1 MAQLASKLH
10 NWRRQLQ
17 TVDAGI
23 YDVNAFIADTTQFE
37 LISFYGAAY
46 RQGSISV
53 SSIVF
58 GLVASDNS
66 VHRSLELAA
75 SPVSTTTN
83 NNNDDDINDNEED
96 NEDDGDRL
104 PPLRLVVDLR
114 RLRQW
119 FQTMQWPSNVAVRL
133 FFVRSFVRSP
143 LIKSIDSQYN
153 PIGRLRLRAT
163 TPPDAGSGLV
173 STIAQLESLMAFTNI
188 SVIDQLTQP
197 VIESI
202 MATQTHSKYASV
214 VAKFTVR
221 CQRNRRRRLAPRM
234 LFSVESTIQ
243 NALTVCNIRLDS
255 GSIVVLL
262 CVFDFLIDCVC
273 KVHWAN

>member
-1 MAQLASKLH
+1 MQQQQSPCPSSIVDFGDAKDRFASHSRFNHLQSFGVFYIYIYIDSMFFIYFFDSILIFFSLESRVLFDDYGAACVKASQLASAT
-10 NWRRQLQ
+10 LQ

-83 NNNDDDINDNEED
+83 NNNDDDNNDNEED

-133 FFVRSFVRSP
+133 FFVRSFVR
-143 LIKSIDSQYN
+143 D
-153 PIGRLRLRAT
+153 
-163 TPPDAGSGLV
+163 
-173 STIAQLESLMAFTNI
+173 
-188 SVIDQLTQP
+188 
-197 VIESI
+197 
-202 MATQTHSKYASV
+202 
-214 VAKFTVR
+214 
-221 CQRNRRRRLAPRM
+221 
-234 LFSVESTIQ
+234 
-243 NALTVCNIRLDS
+243 
-255 GSIVVLL
+255 
-262 CVFDFLIDCVC
+262 
-273 KVHWAN
+273 